1 MNSEKTKTI
10 YEYCSICEC
19 LYELRGRNQ
28 HLRTKKHCV
37 KVHRLDLQDAL
48 IPVEHY
54 SLTLTGEI
62 EINED

>member
-1 MNSEKTKTI
+1 MDSENQKTI
-10 YEYCSICEC
+10 YEYCTLCEC

-37 KVHRLDLQDAL
+37 KVHRLELQDAL

-54 SLTLTGEI
+54 SLTLEGEI